1 MDPRGQ
7 LDGMLLAILA
17 GGPAHGYGI
26 AQALKERSGGT
37 FDLPEGTIYPAL
49 HRLERARLLQ
59 SDWSTAAGRKRRV
72 YRLTGTGGR
81 AVANARDDWRRF
93 SAAVEAVLA

>member
-26 AQALKERSGGT
+26 AQALKERSGGA

-49 HRLERARLLQ
+49 HRLERARLLR

-81 AVANARDDWRRF
+81 AVASAKDDWRRF